1 MENITGPLKEM
12 NHSMILQVNIEE
24 LNDAFFVATIV
35 VLIAFI
41 LAYLSNVQN
50 AQNKIFGTDQI
61 V

>member
-1 MENITGPLKEM
+1 
-12 NHSMILQVNIEE
+12 MILQVNIEE

-41 LAYLSNVQN
+41 LAYLSNDQN
-50 AQNKIFGTDQI
+50 AQNKIFVAGHI